1 MGACKKF
8 AILCS
13 VWGCLLGVANAG
25 PAVPTTVYSFC
36 ADVACVNGAF
46 VYPDGAAALV
56 QATDGGLYGTTYAG
70 GSYGA
75 GSIYGISPSGVP
87 ITLYSFCASSG
98 CPDGSNPYFGL
109 TLAPNGEVY
118 GVTKS
123 GGANNAGTVFEI
135 TPSSLALT
143 TLFSFC
149 STDTCDQTS
158 GSLPDAA
165 LVLASNGDLYGSTV
179 NGGTSGKGTIFKI
192 TPSGTLTT
200 LYNFTG
206 LLDGSGPQAAL
217 VQFTDGDLYGTTSGA
232 GLNGHG
238 TIFKV
243 TPVGG
248 KLTTLYSF
256 SSPDCC
262 ASAALLAGTNGNFYG
277 TSKFGGSSGKG
288 AIYELTPSGQ
298 LTTLYSFSGA
308 DGTSPNSALI
318 QATDGNIYGTTEG
331 GGTSGAGTIFKMTLV
346 GGLTTLYEFGSSY
359 AGMTN
364 SIYAGLFQAT
374 DGNLY
379 GTTEIGGAAH
389 DGTIFRLSTGLGPF
403 IDTLPRIGRAGDVI
417 KILGYLVGA
426 STSVTFNGSA
436 ASFTVIS
443 GTEIETTVPAGAT
456 TGMVEVATPG
466 GMLLSHLPF
475 TVTPTPT
482 VPSYDGSEL
491 TVPLLEIDNA
501 TYTDVVVTPLAI
513 LSVAMGNPIG
523 NANIYYPANNQMTLP
538 SVTYQGKTY
547 TNVVITIGKLIS
559 IGNESGA
566 DIYSNAVLVIPSVQV
581 LGGAVYTNVRITVAD
596 IISAGGGMPR
606 SVHDVY
612 DPATR
617 QLTIAAVLYSG
628 KVYTNAIVAVG
639 DVIAP

>member
-1 MGACKKF
+1 MGACKQF

-13 VWGCLLGVANAG
+13 AWGCLVGVASAG
-25 PAVPTTVYSFC
+25 TPVPTTVYSFC

-70 GSYGA
+70 GAYGA
-75 GSIYGISPSGVP
+75 GSIYGISPSGTP
-87 ITLYSFCASSG
+87 ITLYSFCANSG

-109 TLAPNGEVY
+109 TLAPNGDLY
-118 GVTKS
+118 GVTNS
-123 GGANNAGTVFEI
+123 GGADNAGTIFEI
-135 TPSSLALT
+135 QPSSG
-143 TLFSFC
+143 TLITLYSFC
-149 STDTCDQTS
+149 STGTCEQVS

-179 NGGTSGKGTIFKI
+179 NGGTNGKGTIFKI

-200 LYNFTG
+200 LYSFTG

-232 GLNGHG
+232 GVNGHG
-238 TIFKV
+238 TIFKI
-243 TPVGG
+243 TSVGG

-262 ASAALLAGTNGNFYG
+262 TYAALFAASNGNFYG
-277 TSKFGGSSGKG
+277 TSKFGGTSGKG
-288 AIYELTPSGQ
+288 AIYELTPGGQ

-308 DGTSPNSALI
+308 DGSWPNSALI
-318 QATDGNIYGTTEG
+318 QATDGNLYGTTES
-331 GGTSGAGTIFKMTLV
+331 GGTSGAGTIFKMTLP
-346 GGLTTLYEFGSSY
+346 GALTTVYEFGSSY

-389 DGTIFRLSTGLGPF
+389 DGTIFRLPTGLGPF
-403 IDTLPRIGRAGDVI
+403 IETLPAIGRAGDVI
-417 KILGYLVGA
+417 KILGYLVGQA
-426 STSVTFNGSA
+426 SSVTFNGSA

-443 GTEIETTVPAGAT
+443 GTEIDTTVPAGAT
-456 TGMVEVATPG
+456 TGMVEVTTPG
-466 GMLLSHLPF
+466 GMLSSHLVF
-475 TVTPTPT
+475 NVTPTPT
-482 VPSYDGSEL
+482 VPSYDGTAL
-491 TVPLLEIDNA
+491 TVPLLEIDDA
-501 TYTDVVVTPLAI
+501 TYTDVVVTPQAI
-513 LSVAMGNPIG
+513 VSVAMGNPTG

-547 TNVVITIGKLIS
+547 TNVVITVGTLIS
-559 IGNESGA
+559 IANEAGA
-566 DIYSNAVLVIPSVQV
+566 DIFSNGVLVIPSVQV
-581 LGGAVYTNVRITVAD
+581 LGGAVYKNVRITVAD
-596 IISAGGGMPR
+596 IVSAGGGMPR
-606 SVHDVY
+606 TVHDVY
-612 DPATR
+612 DPATK